1 MKLKNLNGWQ
11 RLWVVVSVLWLLFVV
26 GVSIVGDVIPT
37 ADGLEARLGR
47 NTRYLQREWA
57 LATIEAARV
66 ASSVSGQTTAGGIRA
81 SYDELTDVEIV
92 ERVHDRFPEVDFEP
106 VDSDYQEKLDGE
118 QTRHQERLDALRVEQ
133 AKNIGLISLGWFAA
147 PSVGLYLLGWAMAW
161 VWHGFKLKGESNE

>member
-11 RLWVVVSVLWLLFVV
+11 RLWVVASLLWLLFVV

-47 NTRYLQREWA
+47 NTRNLQRQWA
-57 LATIEAARV
+57 LATIEATRP
-66 ASSVSGQTTAGGIRA
+66 ASGISEQTTTAQIRSA
-81 SYDELTDVEIV
+81 YEDLSDTEIV
-92 ERVHDRFPEVDFEP
+92 EKVHSSFPSVNYER
-106 VDSDYQEKLDGE
+106 VDSDHREKLDGA

-147 PSVGLYLLGWAMAW
+147 PSVGVYLLGWAMAW
-161 VWHGFKLKGESNE
+161 VWRGFKLKGESQ

>member
-47 NTRYLQREWA
+47 NTRNLQREWA

-66 ASSVSGQTTAGGIRA
+66 ASDAGEDLTAADIRSA
-81 SYDELTDVEIV
+81 YKDLSDAKIV
-92 ERVHDRFPEVDFEP
+92 ERVHNNFPEVDFEP

-133 AKNIGLISLGWFAA
+133 AKNIGLTSLAWFA

-161 VWHGFKLKGESNE
+161 VWRGFKLKGESND